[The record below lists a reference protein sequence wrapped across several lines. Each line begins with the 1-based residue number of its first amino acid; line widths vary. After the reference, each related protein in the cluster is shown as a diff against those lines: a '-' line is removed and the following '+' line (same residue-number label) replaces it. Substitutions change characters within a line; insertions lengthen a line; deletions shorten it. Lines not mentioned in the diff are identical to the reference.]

1 MTQEANAAGSSLWK
15 KLLILLVLAG
25 VAYVIVSA
33 LGEDSGGLQT
43 YDGFS

>member
-1 MTQEANAAGSSLWK
+1 MSQDANTASFSLWK
-15 KLLILLVLAG
+15 KLLILLLLAG
-25 VAYVIVSA
+25 VAYVIVTA